1 MQKPTKE
8 QVAGLF
14 HRLNDGG
21 CPVQRDHGYKISPM
35 GLSIEKIPGLG
46 CNEMF
51 DLTQGGTGCAIEFLL
66 QNKADWPIDIQGCQ
80 IAAPGGVPKL
90 SLLPAPRKSAAHYPN
105 YRFPDYGRYYD
116 QEWVVNSFFARRKSR
131 LNPGDKIEG
140 VLLASSEELIPL
152 EIPHFARV
160 IVTLLIFDTRGNA
173 FPAQFGVPV
182 DRGALIARERRNQGM
197 ASSQLR

>member
-1 MQKPTKE
+1 
-8 QVAGLF
+8 
-14 HRLNDGG
+14 
-21 CPVQRDHGYKISPM
+21 
-35 GLSIEKIPGLG
+35 
-46 CNEMF
+46 
-51 DLTQGGTGCAIEFLL
+51 
-66 QNKADWPIDIQGCQ
+66 
-80 IAAPGGVPKL
+80 VPKL